1 MYYELERLLKNGER
15 CVITGIKGSGKS
27 TLISK
32 FSSTYNSF
40 RSMWYCSEEANK
52 KLLDKYQLFDRCNY
66 IDRYAYHYKTEDA
79 KQACIE
85 GFREMFSGT
94 VLILLL
100 NDKWSEQRKADREID
115 NDEVVRRML
124 DISFSLFEQK
134 IIKTLVVSTKFGW
147 WSTEFS
153 KFEEMKE
160 LIERGLNR
168 ND

>member
-52 KLLDKYQLFDRCNY
+52 SLLDKYQLFDRCNF
-66 IDRYAYHYKTEDA
+66 IDRYAYQYSSNSA
-79 KQACIE
+79 KEACIYGFKEVFE
-85 GFREMFSGT
+85 GV

-100 NDKWSEQRKADREID
+100 NNKWKQSRQNGFEDTE
-115 NDEVVRRML
+115 NVSRRMV
-124 DISFSLFEQK
+124 DISVELLKRK
-134 IIKTLVVSTKFGW
+134 IIKYLIISTEKGW
-147 WSTEFS
+147 WSSEFADIYDI
-153 KFEEMKE
+153 KEELKE
-160 LIERGLNR
+160 EGLYG
-168 ND
+168 